1 MLMEIINRIL
11 IMLFALSILTTIRH
25 IYYFFQAFLTST
37 EEVPVKYRLSKTALL
52 FLGIS
57 ISYIVTSLFT
67 GIKL

>member
-1 MLMEIINRIL
+1 MLIEIINKIL
-11 IMLFALSILTTIRH
+11 MMAFALSVLTSLRH

-37 EEVPVKYRLSKTALL
+37 EELPVKYRLSSTSLL

-57 ISYIVTSLFT
+57 IAYILTSIFT

>member
-1 MLMEIINRIL
+1 MVTEIVNRIL
-11 IMLFALSILTTIRH
+11 IMLFMLSTLTTLRH

-37 EEVPVKYRLSKTALL
+37 EEVPVKYRLSRTDLL

-57 ISYIVTSLFT
+57 LSYILTVIFT